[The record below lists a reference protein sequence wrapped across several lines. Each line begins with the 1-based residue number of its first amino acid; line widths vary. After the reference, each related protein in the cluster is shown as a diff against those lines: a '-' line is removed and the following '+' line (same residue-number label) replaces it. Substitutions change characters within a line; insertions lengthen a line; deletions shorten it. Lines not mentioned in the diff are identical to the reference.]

1 MPPAVCRS
9 KKEPHGRRHRVYVV
23 MDDDGPDGERIP
35 SSNAPD
41 GTERVLV
48 DRLPDNVSLAVAQE
62 RVRGLEDIGGSLK
75 RAAQS
80 GAGALQ
86 RAYQQSQYRSAVGTK
101 SRAATSLVAVLDW
114 SEVKTAHCM
123 RP

>member
-1 MPPAVCRS
+1 MCRS

-62 RVRGLEDIGGSLK
+62 RVRGLEDMVEVLNGQLK
-75 RAAQS
+75 VERERYNELINNLSTGRPLVLRAER
-80 GAGALQ
+80 Q
-86 RAYQQSQYRSAVGTK
+86 RPWWRFWTGV
-101 SRAATSLVAVLDW
+101 R
-114 SEVKTAHCM
+114 
-123 RP
+123 